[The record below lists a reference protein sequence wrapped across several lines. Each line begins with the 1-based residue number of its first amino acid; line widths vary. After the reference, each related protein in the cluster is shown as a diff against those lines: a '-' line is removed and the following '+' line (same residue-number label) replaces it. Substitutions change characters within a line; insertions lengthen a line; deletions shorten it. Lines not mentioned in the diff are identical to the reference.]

1 MSIEKQRIKQVI
13 QRFLTPDTRY
23 VRKNINGHDM
33 VLDTQDIWM
42 RDNLLWCD
50 IYEPE
55 TSKYITENIKKND
68 VVLDIGAHIG
78 YHTLNFARAGAV
90 VHAFEPDPINY
101 KLLSVNTKEYSDYCS
116 VYCYDRAVS
125 DEIGTTTLYLSPY
138 HSAWNSLIKKLE
150 TVPLVVQSL
159 TVDSLSLPR
168 IDWIKIDVEGAEE
181 SVLQGMIETLRY
193 LSPRVIVEWLPKNG
207 ADLDAISELFVGWEW
222 RRLDHNIVFWRRN
235 LNERL
240 TCNSCGSTDIRH
252 MKSTLTPNEL
262 GRVQYTKYWC
272 VQCGTMSGRVDSRPV
287 RSEEP

>member
-1 MSIEKQRIKQVI
+1 MSVEKQRIKQVI

-55 TSKYITENIKKND
+55 TSKHITENIKKND

-116 VYCYDRAVS
+116 VNCYDRAVS
-125 DEIGTTTLYLSPY
+125 DSHRSTILYRLIGR
-138 HSAWNSLIKKLE
+138 SAWNSLLPRQGA
-150 TVPLVVQSL
+150 VPYKVRSI
-159 TVDSLSLPR
+159 TIDSLNLPR
-168 IDWIKIDVEGAEE
+168 IDWVKIDVEGAELQ
-181 SVLQGMIETLRY
+181 VLQGMEQTLARFPN
-193 LSPRVIVEWLPKNG
+193 LKLIIEWLPKNG
-207 ADLDAISELFVGWEW
+207 GALDKISDLLTDWEF
-222 RRLDHNIVFWRRN
+222 RVLDHNLICWR
-235 LNERL
+235 
-240 TCNSCGSTDIRH
+240 S
-252 MKSTLTPNEL
+252 P
-262 GRVQYTKYWC
+262 
-272 VQCGTMSGRVDSRPV
+272 
-287 RSEEP
+287 